1 MERYIDEKSFS
12 EVDSKKNYDTDSLKS
27 DELWIKGEYLD
38 LKEYD
43 NHKTI
48 KYGCFQCAGGGS
60 DEGGSD
66 C

>member
-1 MERYIDEKSFS
+1 MENYIYEKNFS
-12 EVDSKKNYDTDSLKS
+12 EEDANKSYDTNTSKS

-43 NHKTI
+43 NQKTI